1 MLGALKLH
9 MAKKNIIK
17 RSDYDRILITETL
30 PYETPIIFSNDG
42 LYERVK
48 NLQQATEFQQKLT
61 KALVFGE
68 GAGLAIKS
76 TEPYLYKV
84 RKNSLEYR
92 RLALLHP
99 ASQWKIREFYRQYDQ
114 IILHYCAG
122 SPASIRSP
130 KSVASTFYSKSSW
143 ENVYKYKEGKVSS
156 ETVDGYA
163 KHTPSYFSY
172 RGYDRLFKFFGS
184 ADYFELEKRFDIQM
198 TLDVSKCFD
207 SIYTHSIAWATKDKE
222 FVKQN
227 IRASSFGND
236 FDTVIRHGNH
246 NETNGIPIGPEV
258 SRIFSEVIFQ
268 EVDRLTILRLL
279 EGGFKFGVDY
289 IFRRYVD
296 DVYIFARSTSLAAK
310 IYATYSDA
318 LIQFNLHTNSGKTVT
333 QQRPFVSKKTRLI
346 LGAGELADE
355 FFNSFLESDGF
366 GKLTPKTIHSSW
378 RLAKSFI
385 DAVKVLC
392 SRNEVAY
399 DEIASFLI
407 SSLAER
413 IKRLVN
419 EEGISEND
427 GSENYLAAIN
437 TLVDV
442 LFFLYSVA
450 PSVSASYKLSTAII
464 LLMRFTRLQI
474 MEYEEE
480 VAHRLYQLILE
491 LLVNEC
497 QRQRAITVEGF
508 VHLEF
513 LNILLAARE
522 LGDSYLIPAKIVK
535 ELFVRT
541 DELSYFTVSSCL
553 FYIRDAVEYE
563 EIRKTLTKFLKIQLS
578 DLSDVFSKS
587 EKAHLLLDALGCP
600 YLPLKLRKK
609 WVRAVAKRLGMPP
622 FTPGGLDMVADEL
635 SKEHWQVNWSDVDLL
650 NSLEKKELKQAY

>member
-1 MLGALKLH
+1 
-9 MAKKNIIK
+9 MAKKNLIS
-17 RSDYDRILITETL
+17 RDDYDRILITETL

-48 NLQQATEFQQKLT
+48 NLHQATEFQQRLT

-68 GAGLAIKS
+68 GAGVTIKS

-99 ASQWKIREFYRQYDQ
+99 ASQWRIREFYRQYER
-114 IILHYCAG
+114 IILLYCAG

-130 KSVASTFYSKSSW
+130 KSIASTFYSKSSW
-143 ENVYKYKEGKVSS
+143 ENIYKYKEGKVSS

-172 RGYDRLFKFFGS
+172 RGYDRLFKFFES

-207 SIYTHSIAWATKDKE
+207 SIYTHSIVWATKDKD
-222 FVKQN
+222 FAKQN
-227 IRASSFGND
+227 LRASSFGND
-236 FDTVIRHGNH
+236 FDIAIRHGNH

-258 SRIFSEVIFQ
+258 SRIFSEIIFQ
-268 EVDRLTILRLL
+268 EVDRLAILRLS
-279 EGGFKFGVDY
+279 EDDFKYGVDY
-289 IFRRYVD
+289 VFRRYVD
-296 DVYIFARSTSLAAK
+296 DVYIFARSTDLAAK
-310 IYATYSDA
+310 VYATYADA
-318 LIQFNLHTNSGKTVT
+318 LIQFNLHANSGKTVT

-346 LGAGELADE
+346 LGAGELADV
-355 FFNSFLESDGF
+355 FFDSFLERDGV

-385 DAVKVLC
+385 GTIKVLC

-407 SSLAER
+407 SSLTER

-419 EEGISEND
+419 EDEISTSASLD
-427 GSENYLAAIN
+427 NYLAAIN

-464 LLMRFTRLQI
+464 LLMRFTRLQVK
-474 MEYEEE
+474 EYEEE
-480 VAHRLYQLILE
+480 VAHRLYQLILG

-497 QRQRAITVEGF
+497 QRQRALTVEGF

-522 LGDSYLIPAKIVK
+522 LGDSYLIPEKIIK
-535 ELFVRT
+535 ELFVRK

-553 FYIRDAVEYE
+553 FYIRDADEYR
-563 EIRKTLTKFLKIQLS
+563 EIRKILIDFLRVKLMNLS
-578 DLSDVFSKS
+578 DLFSSS
-587 EKAHLLLDALGCP
+587 EKAHLLLDAMGCP
-600 YLPLKLRKK
+600 YVPLKFRKK
-609 WVRAVAKRLGMPP
+609 WMTAVGKRLGMPA
-622 FTPGGLDMVADEL
+622 FTPVELDEVAEKL
-635 SKEHWQVNWSDVDLL
+635 GKEHWQVNWSEVDLL